1 MEKGTCIEIDSS
13 KKKALKKMGTRIRD
27 KREEMGMSQAEL
39 ARRAG
44 YTNRSIE
51 TRIEKGEVDLTTSK
65 IEKIANILD
74 TTPGYLLG
82 WESEE
87 GEDNTL
93 SRFYYIGNRIRSKRE
108 ELGLSQE
115 ELKNKTGYSNRSMI
129 ARIERG
135 DINITSSKIEAIAKA
150 LDTTPAYI
158 MGWDEEESE
167 NERMA
172 RFYYRYEELSDL
184 EQAMVRKIMNCDEDF
199 NKLGK

>member
-1 MEKGTCIEIDSS
+1 MKSETLID
-13 KKKALKKMGTRIRD
+13 
-27 KREEMGMSQAEL
+27 
-39 ARRAG
+39 
-44 YTNRSIE
+44 
-51 TRIEKGEVDLTTSK
+51 
-65 IEKIANILD
+65 
-74 TTPGYLLG
+74 
-82 WESEE
+82 
-87 GEDNTL
+87 
-93 SRFYYIGNRIRSKRE
+93 IGNRIRSKRE

-135 DINITSSKIEAIAKA
+135 DINITSSKIESIAKA

-184 EQAMVRKIMNCDEDF
+184 EQAMVRKIMNCDENF

>member
-1 MEKGTCIEIDSS
+1 MFLLYHLRYQHATVFS
-13 KKKALKKMGTRIRD
+13 KFVALFFITFYPLYKERGENM
-27 KREEMGMSQAEL
+27 
-39 ARRAG
+39 
-44 YTNRSIE
+44 RSE
-51 TRIEKGEVDLTTSK
+51 TLVD
-65 IEKIANILD
+65 
-74 TTPGYLLG
+74 
-82 WESEE
+82 
-87 GEDNTL
+87 
-93 SRFYYIGNRIRSKRE
+93 IGNRIRSKRE